1 MFRFSPSFFVS
12 PRFSAALFPTAPRVS
27 RAFALRPFALRPFA
41 LLGALAVGGFA
52 SLLGG
57 CGAPTTTSSST
68 QSDNAVTNAAT
79 STASPSD
86 AKPISI
92 GYSDW
97 PGWVAWDI
105 ADQKGFFTK
114 HKANVKLRWFP
125 VYTDSL
131 NALVAGQV
139 DANSQAWGDTML
151 PIAQG
156 LPMTAILVN
165 DNSAGND
172 AMIAQPGI
180 TSVKQLKG
188 KKVATELGT
197 VDHFLMLKALEANGM
212 TEKDIQFV
220 NIKVQDC
227 PAAMLSKR
235 VDAAVVWEPSR
246 TKILKEVKGSSAIFD
261 SADIPGL
268 IPDLLVMKSDVAKS
282 RPADVQKIVDA
293 WYDAMDWWRKNPD
306 QAIAIM
312 AKRTGT
318 PVADYKEFIGGTRIF
333 SAPESLAAMT
343 KSDKVTSLHSSGKS
357 IAQFLVDVK
366 QADKVADYASAIE
379 PKFVRA
385 SVAKGLGKLPPFDYK
400 TKVMTLPR
408 RVPVG

>member
-1 MFRFSPSFFVS
+1 MFLSPARAVS
-12 PRFSAALFPTAPRVS
+12 RCAPTPSHSRQSSTRSAVS
-27 RAFALRPFALRPFA
+27 RAVFSTLAAGS
-41 LLGALAVGGFA
+41 LL

-57 CGAPTTTSSST
+57 CGGSAPTDSTTENT
-68 QSDNAVTNAAT
+68 ATTNTAT
-79 STASPSD
+79 TNTATTTGD
-86 AKPISI
+86 AKPITI

-105 ADQKGFFTK
+105 ADQKGFFKK
-114 HKANVKLRWFP
+114 HKANVKLKWFP

-151 PIAQG
+151 PLAQG
-156 LPMTAILVN
+156 MNLKAVLVN

-227 PAAMLSKR
+227 PAAMLAKR

-246 TKILKEVKGSSAIFD
+246 TKILKEVKGSTSIFD
-261 SADIPGL
+261 SADIPGQ
-268 IPDLLVMKSDVAKS
+268 IPDLLVIKGEIVES

-306 QAIAIM
+306 AAIAIM
-312 AKRTGT
+312 AKRTDT
-318 PVADYKEFIGGTRIF
+318 PVADYKAFIGGTRLF
-333 SAPESLAAMT
+333 SAPESLAALT
-343 KSDKVTSLHSSGKS
+343 KTDKQTSLFTSGAS

-366 QADKVADYASAIE
+366 QADKVADFAPAIE

-400 TKVMTLPR
+400 TKVMMLPKS
-408 RVPVG
+408 VPVG